1 MNRDSSPVERKLI
14 RCFRETFGSHLPSDV
29 TTANV
34 ANTGNWDSM
43 MTWTLILLV
52 QERFEITIG
61 LDQIPKLKD
70 FSSLLSYVERKLKA
84 KATSV

>member
-1 MNRDSSPVERKLI
+1 
-14 RCFRETFGSHLPSDV
+14 LPSDV